1 MRYLLAIVFA
11 ILFVV
16 PLQATTV
23 VFNVPPSQTAVPLT
37 NIELDLFS
45 SGLNGTVFSGQD
57 LSLDLTFGDGVVGRM
72 NLVDPFYFDVLL
84 IVSTTGGS
92 SSNNFAS
99 GSGYLLD
106 ESGAAVG
113 NPQIAGVL
121 PAFAIGLVSFTPAT
135 VHLGGYSGV
144 HIDALTS
151 NSGATITS
159 AKLRLELFDS
169 RIEFG
174 TPAQLPE
181 PSSLALLPL
190 GLIGI
195 VVAGRFRKRRGEPI
209 DRSAPGRA

>member
-1 MRYLLAIVFA
+1 MRYLFAVVFA
-11 ILFVV
+11 VLFVA

-45 SGLNGTVFSGQD
+45 SGLNGTIFSGQA

-72 NLVDPFYFDVLL
+72 NLVDPMFFDVLL

-92 SSNNFAS
+92 SPNFAS

-113 NPQIAGVL
+113 NPQVAGIVPSL
-121 PAFAIGLVSFTPAT
+121 AVGLVSFTPAT
-135 VHLGGYSGV
+135 LHLGGYSGV
-144 HIDALTS
+144 HIDALTL
-151 NSGATITS
+151 NSGATITN
-159 AKLRLELFDS
+159 AKLRFELFDN

-195 VVAGRFRKRRGEPI
+195 VVAGKRRKRSDESI
-209 DRSAPGRA
+209 DRSGPGRA